1 MIDAASVKGIG
12 TAIKTCVNL
21 TKSVG
26 PLFISQFDY
35 AKFKYL
41 DFKQKQA
48 QVAGYAEFFFAETR
62 ALVELKSEQRRDSLS
77 KTGLERIKAE
87 ENINLISKE
96 INKLLVYSKV
106 PTHIRY
112 LELDQNQQEDV
123 AVDEV
128 ININDTW
135 IDRFNDL
142 ASKLNEEWRQNL
154 LAKAFAIEADKP
166 GTIDLDTLFT
176 IGKLDQK
183 SFYFFD
189 AILSASLKMYEVY
202 VLPLEHDTLDVEFD
216 INGNKYNISNI
227 LYQLQHTGLLVYDD
241 KMGVH
246 LESQKLVQFRYQNDV
261 LAAISPKNEFIPA
274 IVTTR
279 AGSALASMCT
289 ITSSETGRKVF
300 DTFENKLLQLRAL
313 HKRYVY

>member
-1 MIDAASVKGIG
+1 MIDAASAKGIG
-12 TAIKTCVNL
+12 TVIKTCVNL

-48 QVAGYAEFFFAETR
+48 QMAGYAEYFLAETR
-62 ALVELKSEQRRDSLS
+62 ALVELKSEQRRESLS

-106 PTHIRY
+106 PTHTRY
-112 LELDQNQQEDV
+112 LELDQNQQEEV
-123 AVDEV
+123 AVEEV

-202 VLPLEHDTLDVEFD
+202 VLPLDHNTLDIELD
-216 INGNKYNISNI
+216 INGVKHSINNV

-241 KMGVH
+241 KVGVH
-246 LESQKLVQFRYQNDV
+246 LKSHKLVQFRYKDDV
-261 LAAISPKNEFIPA
+261 LAAISPTDEFIHA

-279 AGSALASMCT
+279 AGSALAAMCT
-289 ITSSETGRKVF
+289 TTSTEIGLKVF
-300 DTFENKLLQLRAL
+300 NTFENTLLQLKAL
-313 HKRYVY
+313 HKRYAY